1 MAGMAWPRSPV
12 LAISDPGR
20 DQMIPAEVWAGG
32 AVGALALLV
41 CVYLALLVRALRN
54 ERIIAMALTAMH
66 DTLEN
71 QSPPQRVLL
80 AAVADTLIAQDNA
93 AGRVEVT
100 IHELAQGGYQVPEPE
115 DLLTELLA
123 LPEPQLLVAEFL
135 QEHAGGPHSAAA
147 FSSVA
152 AGLVRSATAATFG
165 DLADRCMGESLVSL
179 ERLLLLAAD
188 GRIAPVALAGL
199 AALPAPTAPS
209 YRAPR
214 VADLDPAAMAEIVW
228 ALDGTVR
235 RYLRLA
241 TLLHGQGEAIAGVR
255 RAAGPPRLAVLR
267 TRVLEFVRY
276 PPPRRPEFRPGD
288 LGALEIA
295 FEAVGEVVDTAEQR
309 VTEGGSVQAV
319 HLLAGLRVPL
329 PAGLPGRMFH
339 QESLAQVRPLAE
351 LGAWHRLA
359 VSRWTAATLQAIAQR
374 RIQPGAFAGTP
385 DRDSTAEGA

>member
-1 MAGMAWPRSPV
+1 MS
-12 LAISDPGR
+12 
-20 DQMIPAEVWAGG
+20 PAEAWAGG

-41 CVYLALLVRALRN
+41 CIYLALLMRALRN

-66 DTLEN
+66 DTLED
-71 QSPPQRVLL
+71 QPPPQRVLL
-80 AAVADTLIAQDNA
+80 STVADTLMAQENA
-93 AGRVEVT
+93 VGRVEVT
-100 IHELAQGGYQVPEPE
+100 IHELAQGGYQVPGPE
-115 DLLTELLA
+115 ELLTELLA

-135 QEHAGGPHSAAA
+135 REHAGGPHSAAA

-152 AGLVRSATAATFG
+152 ADMVRSATVETFR
-165 DLADRCMGESLVSL
+165 DLADRGTGESLVSL
-179 ERLLLLAAD
+179 ERLLLLAAE

-199 AALPAPTAPS
+199 TALPAPAAPP

-214 VADLDPAAMAEIVW
+214 VADLDPAAMAEIAR
-228 ALDGTVR
+228 ALDATVR

-241 TLLHGQGEAIAGVR
+241 TLLHGQGEAIVRIRRVAGK
-255 RAAGPPRLAVLR
+255 PRLAVLR
-267 TRVLEFVRY
+267 ARVLELVRY

-288 LGALEIA
+288 LAALEIA
-295 FEAVGEVVDTAEQR
+295 FDAVGEVVDTAEQR
-309 VTEGGSVQAV
+309 VTEGGPTQAV

-374 RIQPGAFAGTP
+374 RTQPGAFAGAP
-385 DRDSTAEGA
+385 GRDSTAEGA